1 MLEDDLELDTVP
13 SMEPMEVDPAVGRRS
28 SQPSTSSSTP
38 SSSGNP
44 VNRSNVTPSSSG
56 SQQQTESQPGQME
69 TDAQP
74 SMEASSDEKK
84 LVGKKGT
91 SNMIEHHHG
100 GDVKTFLTW
109 DEKAPKPNI
118 QVGNSNL
125 MVIGDSGNVD
135 LDPWSSGPM
144 PQRNRKEKKKKEV
157 ALTTST
163 RIVTNDELDDIASH
177 LGSDFRKL
185 RRPLAIS
192 DAIIEQIELDYHREG
207 QQEITYQ
214 ILRKWKEMK
223 GSLATIANLAE
234 VLQQVKRVDL
244 AQKLK

>member
-1 MLEDDLELDTVP
+1 
-13 SMEPMEVDPAVGRRS
+13 
-28 SQPSTSSSTP
+28 
-38 SSSGNP
+38 
-44 VNRSNVTPSSSG
+44 
-56 SQQQTESQPGQME
+56 
-69 TDAQP
+69 
-74 SMEASSDEKK
+74 
-84 LVGKKGT
+84 
-91 SNMIEHHHG
+91 MIEHHHG

-234 VLQQVKRVDL
+234 VLRQVNRIDL